1 MAHVIDFKTV
11 STAGLETSPVV
22 DALAGLRA
30 NEARYFFNNKA
41 RIFQSIFHNGRC
53 TKGGRCR

>member
-30 NEARYFFNNKA
+30 NEARYFFNKYKA
-41 RIFQSIFHNGRC
+41 EFVTTPASE
-53 TKGGRCR
+53 